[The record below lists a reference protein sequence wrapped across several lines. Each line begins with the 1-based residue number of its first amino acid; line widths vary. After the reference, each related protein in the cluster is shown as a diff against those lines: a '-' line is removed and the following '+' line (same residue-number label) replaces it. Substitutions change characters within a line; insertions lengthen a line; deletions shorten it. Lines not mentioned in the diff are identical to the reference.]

1 MRRIRFELWYLRLR
15 PLLPA
20 ALAACVAAGFTL
32 ALLANLAFLQRIA
45 RADASTV
52 HGRPAPTWPAW
63 AQDPGWVARKQAFQV
78 SRQRHPGDNVL
89 PVSCVQPCYRYPDSN
104 TLDTS
109 TVALTLEPGST
120 GTDAAGHDYRDHNM
134 TRLCGPGA
142 AANTVAFWN
151 DDIHRAGRA
160 SFADPAGGVTTTW
173 DGDHNRSYLLS
184 LAWQTSVP
192 TAPHPGMMDT
202 HDPSW
207 GVTLY
212 AMRDT
217 LNWEASG
224 HDTSG
229 WRTFFYTLTFW
240 DQSSGSDFHARVVD
254 DLANARAPVVPEVNA
269 RLLPNWPHDGDPI
282 FHFITI
288 VGYDD
293 VAGLYYYTDS
303 CGHSTGCG
311 AKTDGGVNSIGQ
323 AQLWAAITAVPV
335 NRAATFN
342 AGDGGF
348 VW

>member
-1 MRRIRFELWYLRLR
+1 MRRMRLEVWYLRVR
-15 PLLPA
+15 RLLPA
-20 ALAACVAAGFTL
+20 MLSACVAAGLTA
-32 ALLANLAFLQRIA
+32 ALLANLDFLERIA
-45 RADASTV
+45 HADSPAASA
-52 HGRPAPTWPAW
+52 GPAPSWPIW
-63 AQDPGWVARKQAFQV
+63 AQDPVWVASKRAFQV
-78 SRQRHPGDNVL
+78 GRRRHPGDNVL
-89 PVSCVQPCYRYPDSN
+89 PVSCVQPCYRYPTGY

-109 TVALTLEPGST
+109 TVAQTLEPGSS

-142 AANTVAFWN
+142 AANALAFWN
-151 DDIHRAGRA
+151 DDIRRTGRQT
-160 SFADPAGGVTTTW
+160 FADPAGGVATTW
-173 DGDHNRSYLLS
+173 DGDRNRAYLLS
-184 LAWQTSVP
+184 LAWQTRVP
-192 TAPHPGMMDT
+192 GAPHPGMMDT

-240 DQSSGSDFHARVVD
+240 DQSSVEDFHTRVVD
-254 DLANARAPVVPEVNA
+254 DLANTRAPVVAEVNA
-269 RLLPNWPHDGDPI
+269 RLLPNWPREGDPI
-282 FHFITI
+282 FHFITV

-293 VAGLYYYTDS
+293 ARGQYLYTDS

-311 AKTDGGVNSIGQ
+311 ATTDGGVHSIGQ

-335 NRAATFN
+335 NRSAAFN